1 MEAQVKRILTAF
13 LVVVTIASGAFAQKG
28 VEDGS
33 KYGHGEDSIRAL
45 THLSMY
51 KQFYKQKGYNDAIK
65 SWRVVYSEAPKASR
79 NMYLHGVN
87 MYKIFYQ
94 KSKTPEVRE
103 KYVDSIM
110 EVYNQRI
117 EYWGDEGYYTA
128 RKAVDL
134 YALDSDAK
142 KEVYDMMHEAM
153 DIMTNQTP
161 DFALNVM
168 MQTALSLYLDEE
180 ITKDNM
186 VNNFAEASDIISFQL
201 KSETNQSKREQLEQ
215 VQANVELIF
224 TQSGAADCESL
235 IPVLKP
241 RFEENPDDIE
251 NLKNIVS
258 LLRKRDCEASELYEK
273 SAEALYKIEPSANA
287 AYGLARV
294 FLKKE
299 NWEKTTEYYKE
310 AINNEEDD
318 ITKARYYK
326 ELAEITLVSGSPS
339 QAVGYASEALKL
351 NPNDG
356 DPYLTIG
363 KAYAN
368 VKNFGDNKFQAR
380 TIYWVAVDMF
390 QRAKSVDTSTTDNA
404 NKLISIYSQYFPD
417 KEEAFFHDVTEGS
430 SYKVGG
436 WINRT
441 TTARFN

>member
-1 MEAQVKRILTAF
+1 METQVKRILTAF

-45 THLSMY
+45 TNLSMY
-51 KQFYKQKGYNDAIK
+51 KQFYKQKAYDDAIK
-65 SWRVVYSEAPKASR
+65 SWRIVFTEAPKASK

-87 MYKIFYQ
+87 MYKVFYK
-94 KSKTPEVRE
+94 KSQSPEVRQ

-110 EVYNQRI
+110 QVYNQRI
-117 EYWGDEGYYTA
+117 KYFGNEGYYTA

-142 KEVYDMMHEAM
+142 REVYDMMHEAM
-153 DIMTNQTP
+153 DMMKTQTP

-168 MQTALSLYLDEE
+168 MQTALSLYLDEK
-180 ITKDNM
+180 ITKEDM
-186 VNNFAEASDIISFQL
+186 VNNFAQATDIISHQL
-201 KSETNQSKREQLEQ
+201 KGETDQSKRAKLEK
-215 VQANVELIF
+215 VQGNVELIF
-224 TQSGAADCESL
+224 TQSGAAECESL

-251 NLKNIVS
+251 NLKNIVT

-310 AINNEEDD
+310 AINNEEDA

-326 ELAEITLVSGSPS
+326 ELAEITLVSGSPA
-339 QAVGYASEALKL
+339 QAVSYANEAIKL

-356 DPYLTIG
+356 SPYLTIG

-390 QRAKSVDTSTTDNA
+390 QRAKSVDSSVAGDA

-441 TTARFN
+441 TKARFN